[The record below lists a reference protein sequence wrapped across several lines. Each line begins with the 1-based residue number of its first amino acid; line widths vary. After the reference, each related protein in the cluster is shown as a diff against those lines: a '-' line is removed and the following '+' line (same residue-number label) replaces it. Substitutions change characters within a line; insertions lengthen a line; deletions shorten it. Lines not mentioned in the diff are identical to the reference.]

1 MAIACLRF
9 FTGCLP
15 DRMWCISVRTSC
27 CAFFPYLRWPDFR
40 DREELERLREDEVER
55 RERPPDEDLRDDL
68 LRDDLELLAM
78 S

>member
-27 CAFFPYLRWPDFR
+27 CAFFPYLRRPDFR
-40 DREELERLREDEVER
+40 EREEVERLREDEEER
-55 RERPPDEDLRDDL
+55 RERPPDEVLRDDL
-68 LRDDLELLAM
+68 LRDALDLPAI

>member
-1 MAIACLRF
+1 MAMACLRF

-27 CAFFPYLRWPDFR
+27 CAFFPSR
-40 DREELERLREDEVER
+40 DREEVERLREDEVER
-55 RERPPDEDLRDDL
+55 RERPPDEVLRDDL
-68 LRDDLELLAM
+68 LRDLGLPAI